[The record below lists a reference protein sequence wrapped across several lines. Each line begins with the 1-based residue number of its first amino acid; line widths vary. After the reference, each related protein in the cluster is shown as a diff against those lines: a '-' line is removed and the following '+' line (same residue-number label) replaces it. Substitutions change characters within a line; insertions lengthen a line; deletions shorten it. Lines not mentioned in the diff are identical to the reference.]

1 MVKYPKANFILG
13 HPVDKLDLSIFK
25 ILSTISLESHGIK
38 MENSLKSVQNWCLLC
53 NLFII
58 QNIWIAF
65 LQRKRKSIKKTFEQ
79 NSHQQ
84 LHEKFLSEKS
94 SILYSKSTTHT
105 KLSQSLSCLHFLI
118 YVVFVFRSYYK
129 VL

>member
-53 NLFII
+53 NLFIYKI
-58 QNIWIAF
+58 SG
-65 LQRKRKSIKKTFEQ
+65 LPSYKER
-79 NSHQQ
+79 
-84 LHEKFLSEKS
+84 EK
-94 SILYSKSTTHT
+94 
-105 KLSQSLSCLHFLI
+105 
-118 YVVFVFRSYYK
+118 V
-129 VL
+129 